1 MLVAWLVVKEIQHVA
16 AVQAVSD
23 SENHFDRLLGVGNV
37 LSSSGTNLNIQQW
50 RVGLDDMK
58 H

>member
-37 LSSSGTNLNIQQW
+37 LSPSGTNLNIQQW
-50 RVGLDDMK
+50 RVGLE
-58 H
+58 

>member
-1 MLVAWLVVKEIQHVA
+1 MLVAWLVVKKIQHVA

-23 SENHFDRLLGVGNV
+23 SDRLLGAGNV
-37 LSSSGTNLNIQQW
+37 LSPSGTDLNIQQW

>member
-1 MLVAWLVVKEIQHVA
+1 MLVAWLVVKEIQHGA

-37 LSSSGTNLNIQQW
+37 LSPSGTNLNIQQW
-50 RVGLDDMK
+50 RVGLE
-58 H
+58 